1 MKVPLTVGDY
11 LRRGAAVYGG
21 RTAVH
26 DEPGTAGSFGP
37 LTYSELESRARG
49 MALALEQLGVGLG
62 ERVAIVS
69 PNATRFLISYFG
81 VSGYGRV
88 LVPVNYRLN
97 ADEIGYIVGHSGSS
111 VLLVD
116 PESEPSL
123 RDISAK
129 HKIVLD
135 GAADAAL
142 FAAAPA
148 GAEPARWQADEDATA
163 SINYTSGTTARPKG
177 VQLTHRNCWL
187 NAATFGWHTAVTD
200 RDVFLHTLPMFHC
213 NGWGMPYAVTGMGVP
228 QVVVRKIDGEEILRR
243 IEAHGVTLMCGA
255 PAVVA
260 AILTAAAERKAAGQA
275 IPGAGTVRIVVAGAP
290 PPSKTIEQVEGELGW
305 EFIQIYG
312 LTETAPLLTVNRAPA
327 EWDGLDPAERARLQS
342 RAGVPAIG
350 VEIRTDADG
359 EVLARS
365 NHVFAGYWEQ
375 PEESARALDGGW
387 FHTGDKGHV
396 EAGDYLVI
404 SDRKKDVIISGGE
417 NVSSVEVE
425 DCLYQHAEVAEVAV
439 IGVPDPKWGETVK
452 ALVVLRPGASASE
465 ADLIAHCR
473 SRLAHFKCPTSVELR
488 DSLPRTATG
497 KLQKFKLRAPF
508 WAGQERKVN

>member
-21 RTAVH
+21 RTAVY
-26 DEPGTAGSFGP
+26 DEPGTAGSLGAVS
-37 LTYSELESRARG
+37 YADLEARARG
-49 MALALEQLGVGLG
+49 MALALEDLGVSQG

-69 PNATRFLISYFG
+69 PNAARFLISFFG

-97 ADEIGYIVGHSGSS
+97 ADEIAYIIGHSGSS

-116 PESEPSL
+116 PESEASL
-123 RDISAK
+123 RDISVK
-129 HKIVLD
+129 RKIVLD

-142 FAAAPA
+142 FAPAADGAGPA
-148 GAEPARWQADEDATA
+148 HWAADEDATA

-200 RDVFLHTLPMFHC
+200 RDVFMHTLPMFHC

-243 IEAHGVTLMCGA
+243 IEEHGVTLMCGA

-260 AILTAAAERKAAGQA
+260 AILTGAADRRAAGVA
-275 IPGAGTVRIVVAGAP
+275 VPGAGTVRIVVAGAP
-290 PPSKTIEQVEGELGW
+290 PPSKTIERVETELGW

-312 LTETAPLLTVNRAPA
+312 LTETAPLLTINRAPA
-327 EWDGLDPAERARLQS
+327 EWDGLDPAERSRLQS

-350 VEIRTDADG
+350 VEIQTDDEG

-365 NHVFAGYWEQ
+365 NHVFDGYWEQ
-375 PEESARALDGGW
+375 PEESARALEGGW
-387 FHTGDKGHV
+387 FHTGDKGHI

-417 NVSSVEVE
+417 NVSSLEVE
-425 DCLYQHAEVAEVAV
+425 DCLYQHPAVAEVAV
-439 IGVPDPKWGETVK
+439 IGVPDARWGETVK
-452 ALVVLRPGASASE
+452 ALVVLRPDAAATE
-465 ADLIAHCR
+465 ADLIGHCR
-473 SRLAHFKCPTSVELR
+473 GRLAHFKCPTSVELR
-488 DSLPRTATG
+488 AALPRTATG
-497 KLQKFKLRAPF
+497 KLQKFKLREPY
-508 WAGQERKVN
+508 WTDRDRRVN

>member
-327 EWDGLDPAERARLQS
+327 EWDGLDLAERARLQS

>member
-1 MKVPLTVGDY
+1 MKVPLTIGDF

-26 DEPGTAGSFGP
+26 DEPGTAGSFGS
-37 LTYSELESRARG
+37 LTYGELDARARG
-49 MALALEQLGVGLG
+49 MALALDDLGVGLG

-97 ADEIGYIVGHSGSS
+97 ADEIGYIISHSGAS

-116 PESEPSL
+116 PESAPDL
-123 RDISAK
+123 RGISAR

-135 GAADAAL
+135 GQSDAAI
-142 FAAAPA
+142 FAPAPA
-148 GAEPARWQADEDATA
+148 GAEPAPWPADEDATA

-243 IEAHGVTLMCGA
+243 IETHGVTLMCGA

-260 AILTAAAERKAAGQA
+260 AILTAAAERRASGQP

-290 PPSKTIEQVEGELGW
+290 PPSKTIERVEAELGW

-312 LTETAPLLTVNRAPA
+312 LTETAPLLTINRRPA
-327 EWDGLDPAERARLQS
+327 EWDELEPAERARLQS
-342 RAGVPAIG
+342 RAGVPAVG
-350 VEIRTDADG
+350 VQIMTDEDG

-375 PEESARALDGGW
+375 PEESARALEGGW
-387 FHTGDKGHV
+387 FHTGDKGHI
-396 EAGDYLVI
+396 EASDYLVI

-425 DCLYQHAEVAEVAV
+425 DCLYQHAEVAEAAV

-452 ALVVLRPGASASE
+452 ALVVLRPGASATE
-465 ADLIAHCR
+465 TDLIAHCR

-488 DSLPRTATG
+488 DALPRTATG
-497 KLQKFKLRAPF
+497 KLQKFKLREPF
-508 WAGQERKVN
+508 WAGLDRKVN

>member
-260 AILTAAAERKAAGQA
+260 AILTAAAERKAAGQE

-327 EWDGLDPAERARLQS
+327 EWDGLDLAERARLQS

>member
-1 MKVPLTVGDY
+1 MKVPLTIGDY
-11 LRRGAAVYGG
+11 LRRGAAVYGD
-21 RTAVH
+21 RTAVV
-26 DEPGTAGSFGP
+26 DEPGTAGSLGT
-37 LTYSELESRARG
+37 LSYRELDARARG
-49 MALALEQLGVGLG
+49 MALALESLGVGQG

-69 PNATRFLISYFG
+69 PNAARFLIAYFG
-81 VSGYGRV
+81 VSAYGRI

-97 ADEIGYIVGHSGSS
+97 ADEISYIVGHSGSS

-116 PESEPSL
+116 PESEESL
-123 RDISAK
+123 RGISAK

-135 GAADAAL
+135 GAADAEL
-142 FAAAPA
+142 FGAAAD
-148 GAEPARWQADEDATA
+148 GAEPAGWAADEDATA

-200 RDVFLHTLPMFHC
+200 RDVFMHTLPMFHC

-228 QVVVRKIDGEEILRR
+228 QIVVRKIDGEEILSR
-243 IEAHGVTLMCGA
+243 IEAHGVTLLCGA

-260 AILTAAAERKAAGQA
+260 AILTAAADRRAAGREA
-275 IPGAGTVRIVVAGAP
+275 PGAGTVRIVVAGAP
-290 PPSKTIEQVEGELGW
+290 PPSKTIERVETELGW

-312 LTETAPLLTVNRAPA
+312 LTETAPLLTINRAVA
-327 EWDGLDPAERARLQS
+327 EWDGLPAGERARLQS

-350 VEIRTDADG
+350 VQIRTDSDG

-375 PEESARALDGGW
+375 PEETAKALDGGW

-425 DCLYQHAEVAEVAV
+425 DCLYQHPAVAEVAV
-439 IGVPDPKWGETVK
+439 IGIPDPRWGETVK
-452 ALVVLRPGASASE
+452 ALVVLRSGDSVTE
-465 ADLIAHCR
+465 AELIEHCR
-473 SRLAHFKCPTSVELR
+473 SRLSHFKCPTSIEVREV
-488 DSLPRTATG
+488 LPRTATG
-497 KLQKFKLRAPF
+497 KLQKFKLREPY
-508 WAGQERKVN
+508 WEGLDRKIN